1 MKDII
6 KKFIPKRIKKLAKDD
21 DLNYILKNSRYDVFI
36 QILQFI
42 IGFFISWLLAN
53 YTSFELYGNY
63 LLIIS
68 IPNFFAFLSFSGIQ
82 VSLIQSASKG
92 YDYFFITSIKK
103 ILLYTQ
109 LGSLAVIVYS
119 IIYSYFIGF
128 DSVIFISLIISGFYF
143 PFLCLSLL
151 NQNFLFGKEEYK
163 KRFWFSIVKISIS
176 NILLIFLVIFLK
188 NLIFYFLLQSITLGL
203 TSFYFIKSS
212 LKLIENKERDLDQ
225 DQKSL
230 KYGLMLT
237 KYGIIPLIA
246 ANINSVVIGLFF
258 GPVTLAFYTIGIS
271 LSNKL
276 IILTKPSLSTLLTK
290 YSKEGSKLSKNF
302 LIYLIIFSGLL
313 VLGIQIILPIFLQ
326 ILFPLYTDSITYGI
340 LYSFILLIFPTN
352 VIFGFYFR
360 GKVEERIIKMVSIIP
375 NIIGLA
381 LIIPLLMFF
390 GIYGLILNEILKNVI
405 TLLIYLKNIKK
416 VQFS

>member
-1 MKDII
+1 
-6 KKFIPKRIKKLAKDD
+6 KFIPKRIKKLAKDD

-42 IGFFISWLLAN
+42 IGFFISWVLAN

-68 IPNFFAFLSFSGIQ
+68 IPNFFAFLSFGGIQ
-82 VSLIQSASKG
+82 VSLIQSTSKG

-188 NLIFYFLLQSITLGL
+188 NLIFYFLLQSIILGL

-271 LSNKL
+271 LTNK
-276 IILTKPSLSTLLTK
+276 IILLARPSLSTLLTK

-302 LIYLIIFSGLL
+302 IIYLVAFSFILFLG
-313 VLGIQIILPIFLQ
+313 VLIILPTFLQ
-326 ILFPLYTDSITYGI
+326 ILFPRYLDSISYGI
-340 LYSFILLIFPTN
+340 FYSFILLIFPIII
-352 VIFGFYFR
+352 VFGYYFR
-360 GKVEERIIKMVSIIP
+360 GKVEQRIIKIVSIIP
-375 NIIGLA
+375 NVIGLA
-381 LIIPLLMFF
+381 LVIPFLMVF
-390 GIYGLILNEILKNVI
+390 GIYGLILNEFLKNI
-405 TLLIYLKNIKK
+405 IILLIYLKNIKK
-416 VQFS
+416 IEFS